1 MKKQEVISNY
11 SLKKINIED
20 HIKKFKS
27 LTKKQEFNEFIFC
40 MLTPQSNAKKCW
52 EAVEQ
57 LSRLNKLNEINVVN
71 ILKTKT
77 RFHNN
82 KTISILKAKE
92 TWEKIYSLTKN
103 PDKISQRNI
112 LAKRVRGYGLKEASH
127 FLRNIGQSNNEIAI
141 LDSHIL
147 KNLAEIG
154 IIKQEDTKIKNTKH
168 YLELEQ
174 KFIKFSKDVNI
185 PIDHLDLLFWSQ
197 ETGELFK

>member
-1 MKKQEVISNY
+1 MKKQEVLSKY
-11 SLKKINIED
+11 E
-20 HIKKFKS
+20 IKKKAIEKHLNNFQNLSKEREFK
-27 LTKKQEFNEFIFC
+27 EFIFC

-52 EAVEQ
+52 EAIEQ
-57 LSRLNKLNEINVVN
+57 ISNLNKLNNLNIVN

-82 KTISILKAKE
+82 KTISILKAKD
-92 TWEKIYSLTKN
+92 TWNQIYSNLKN
-103 PDKISQRNI
+103 QNKLETRNN
-112 LAKRVRGYGLKEASH
+112 LAKQVRGYGLKEASH

-141 LDSHIL
+141 LDRHIIR
-147 KNLAEIG
+147 NLAEIG
-154 IIKQEDTKIKNTKH
+154 IIKKEDSKIKNQKH

-174 KFIKFSKDVNI
+174 KFLKFSKEINI